1 MIRMSSR
8 AHLHPS
14 FFLLMSIY
22 FQICMLFVSGSVLK
36 VENGAYK
43 RITVQVKEDI
53 SKCHCDQII
62 ENLQVG

>member
-1 MIRMSSR
+1 MSSR
-8 AHLHPS
+8 ANLS
-14 FFLLMSIY
+14 SRFFLLMSIY
-22 FQICMLFVSGSVLK
+22 FQICVIFVSGSVLK